1 MVSTTGAGDS
11 FTAGLVL
18 GFTKRLGL
26 REMAQLGI
34 AAASITIESELAINP
49 LMNVSEVEMRAGIA
63 LL

>member
-11 FTAGLVL
+11 FMAGLAL

-26 REMAQLGI
+26 REMAQLGL
-34 AAASITIESELAINP
+34 AAASITIESELTINP
-49 LMNVSEVEMRAGIA
+49 MLGVSEVELRAGIA